1 MYKHVVFT
9 PFQVDLMLPNTAI
22 FKLMVNFA
30 LIVSVHLKH
39 DGEEKEKKDNQPT
52 TKTDLSCQRLGE
64 TTSEN
69 ILNNSCAW
77 RATDCSSGTTWYNRL
92 HVCMSAVC
100 VDFCGC
106 CAKRC
111 FLGAVFLLLFCFFA
125 FFFNVF
131 MNPQKS
137 HSVVRFYSQG
147 FSVD

>member
-39 DGEEKEKKDNQPT
+39 DGEEKKKKDNQPT

-69 ILNNSCAW
+69 ILNNLCAW
-77 RATDCSSGTTWYNRL
+77 RATDCSSGTTWYDRL

-111 FLGAVFLLLFCFFA
+111 FLRAVCMLLFCFLL
-125 FFFNVF
+125 FFYVF